1 MKRWHYQK
9 GDSLTDLFATLAD
22 LIRINSVNAF
32 YDGGPGEAAIARY
45 VERFFQERGIET
57 WRQHVLDANDTTEA
71 RCNVIARIPGRNSS
85 RRIMFEAHMDT
96 VSIQGM
102 SIQPFEPNVSDGRMF
117 GRGACDT
124 KAGLAAMMH
133 ALANLKT
140 QSTQPPCDV
149 LLAAVIDEE
158 YSFRGVTKLCEELKA
173 DAAIVAEPTELRT
186 VIASKGVLRWRII
199 TTGKAAHSSK
209 AHLGT
214 NAIYHM
220 ARVVLAIEQ
229 DHAELA
235 RFPHPLLG
243 PASCNVGKVAGGV
256 QVNFVPGECVIEID
270 RRLLP
275 NETVPR
281 VWQHYQQLL
290 ERVKAQVPEL
300 EATMEAPM
308 LVDDAWTVDPTNSIV
323 VVARNIMHDLGLN
336 DELIGVPFGSDASKL
351 GRSGVPTIIFGPGSI
366 DQAHAAVE
374 YIELNQVA
382 QAYAFYRNCALA
394 FDSVNV

>member
-1 MKRWHYQK
+1 M
-9 GDSLTDLFATLAD
+9 TDLFATLAD

-32 YDGGPGEAAIARY
+32 YDGGPGEAEISRY
-45 VERFFQERGIET
+45 VEHFFRDRGIET
-57 WRQHVLDANDTTEA
+57 WRQHVLDAKGPIEA
-71 RCNVIARIPGRNSS
+71 RQNLIARIPGRDSS
-85 RRIMFEAHMDT
+85 RRIVLEAHLDT
-96 VSIQGM
+96 VSVKGM
-102 SIQPFEPNVSDGRMF
+102 SIQPFDPIVSDGRMF

-133 ALANLKT
+133 ALADLNA
-140 QSTQPPCDV
+140 QSIPPQCDV

-158 YSFRGVTKLCEELKA
+158 HSFRGVIKFCEELKA
-173 DAAIVAEPTELRT
+173 DGAIVAEPTNLR
-186 VIASKGVLRWRII
+186 VAIASKGVLRWRMLAK
-199 TTGKAAHSSK
+199 GKAAHSSK

-243 PASCNVGKVAGGV
+243 PASCSVGKIAGGV
-256 QVNFVPGECVIEID
+256 QVNFVPDGCEIEID

-275 NETVPR
+275 NESVTS
-281 VWQHYQQLL
+281 VWNHYEQLL
-290 ERVKAQVPEL
+290 ARIKIHVPEL
-300 EATMEAPM
+300 DVTMEAPM
-308 LVDDAWTVDPTNSIV
+308 LVDEAWTVDPSSAIV
-323 VVARNIMHDLGLN
+323 RIARKSLQDLRLD
-336 DELIGVPFGSDASKL
+336 DEPVGVPFGSDASKL

-374 YIELNQVA
+374 YIELNQVV
-382 QAYAFYRNCALA
+382 QAFEFYRDCAISFPGA
-394 FDSVNV
+394 SD

>member
-1 MKRWHYQK
+1 MI
-9 GDSLTDLFATLAD
+9 DLFATLAD
-22 LIRINSVNAF
+22 LIRINSINAF
-32 YDGGPGEAAIARY
+32 YDGEPGEAVIARY

-71 RCNVIARIPGRNSS
+71 RSNVIARIPGRNSS
-85 RRIMFEAHMDT
+85 RRIVLEAHMDT

-102 SIQPFEPNVSDGRMF
+102 SIPPFLPNVSDGRMF

-133 ALANLKT
+133 VLANLKRRPI
-140 QSTQPPCDV
+140 QPPCDV
-149 LLAAVIDEE
+149 ILAAVVDEE
-158 YSFRGVTKLCEELKA
+158 YSFRGVIKLCEELKA
-173 DAAIVAEPTELRT
+173 DAAIVAEPTDLRLA
-186 VIASKGVLRWRII
+186 IASKGVLRWRIL

-220 ARVVLAIEQ
+220 ARVVLAIER
-229 DHAELA
+229 DHAALA

-243 PASCNVGKVAGGV
+243 PASCNVGKIAGGV
-256 QVNFVPGECVIEID
+256 QVNFVPDGCVIEID

-275 NETVPR
+275 SETVPS

-290 ERVKAQVPEL
+290 DEMKAQVPEL
-300 EATMEAPM
+300 EVTMEAPM
-308 LVDDAWTVDPTNSIV
+308 LIDDAWMVDPSSAIV
-323 VVARNIMHDLGLN
+323 VVARTILQDLGWN
-336 DELIGVPFGSDASKL
+336 DEPIGVPFGSDASKL

-374 YIELNQVA
+374 YIELNQVV
-382 QAYAFYRNCALA
+382 QAFEFYRDCALA
-394 FDSVNV
+394 FDGAIV